1 MRKFSKIILRTL
13 LAVCLLV
20 SVFAL
25 NLNVSA
31 ATDTN
36 ENLEIKGAQIRT
48 EDPAGIRFVASYT
61 GEEEVKAYGVV
72 LAWGKA
78 EASEITLDA
87 TVNGKTTLYG
97 AVEEQ
102 NENGV
107 YHVTLVNVPEVSYVQ
122 EVTARAFIVKNDNSV
137 EYSEQAVTRSLAQV
151 SLLYANDNEVAEGSA
166 VEAVVNYVKENY
178 KKAYTH
184 SVTGYYVVDDAT
196 VETDPAKLEAEFV
209 KDWNA
214 KFGTEWTSLVQTE
227 FQKSAASAG
236 TNGAALADTLATDC
250 SGTKMYEFFN
260 SDTTTSAKWQW
271 LLQYFLAKCNTV
283 VHPKRQINAVLG
295 DGTASDTYGSNMN
308 SFNHLSASIVNFFNG
323 GNTRND
329 SNDIVFTSAKYSTYS
344 SVIDYSK
351 IYANVSNVELV
362 KVGEKVKLPAATT
375 PATGYEWD
383 GWYEGTTKYEAES
396 TYTVTSSNVVFVP
409 THKAIEYTITYMDG
423 DTSLSDLTPNVY
435 TIESNNLS
443 LPTPIKEG
451 SVFLGW
457 HEDKQLKDASITAIM
472 AGTTGNKTY
481 YCEWGTSFV
490 ATNTTSNS
498 KYSTISDAVKNA
510 AQGDVIVIEPGTYS
524 EDIDITTG
532 ITLTSSNKDVNP
544 TENEEQFLGD
554 EAVVLTGKLTIH
566 SQKISEEDKSN
577 QVKNLTICGLTFT
590 KNARVFVY
598 GDSTNFTGFVFKNNY
613 CYDLTYTA
621 KSWSETGTVGYSN
634 STTARSGF
642 LNVGGSYGWVVG
654 AQYINNVFKN
664 INDSA
669 IELQCTQG
677 VTFQGNLFET
687 IKYDAIR
694 NNYSNSY
701 ENYLLDNNVFKNI
714 GYSAFYIRK
723 YGSGNA
729 QTFTIINNEFNNVA
743 YNSSNSGATG
753 YVVGAISSAFYGE
766 SKAAT
771 WIIKYNKFINTP
783 HSINLRDNVSDS
795 SKWPSKN
802 INWSCEVTYNA
813 FINETTPDKYQE
825 NWKPSGD
832 SAATN
837 TGNFLF
843 DYNYYGTSESQS
855 IDLNDSLFTQISS
868 DSNKNVYTDYNEYL
882 AGVAASKGN
891 N

>member
-1 MRKFSKIILRTL
+1 MRRFSKIILRTL
-13 LAVCLLV
+13 LVVCLLV

-31 ATDTN
+31 AADTN
-36 ENLEIKGAQIRT
+36 ENLEVKGAQIRT
-48 EDPAGIRFVASYT
+48 TDPEGIRFVASYT

-78 EASEITLDA
+78 EASEIALDA
-87 TVNGKTTLYG
+87 TVNGKATLYG

-102 NENGV
+102 NENNE
-107 YHVTLVNVPEVSYVQ
+107 YHVTLVNVPEISYVQ
-122 EVTARAFIVKNDNSV
+122 EVTARAFIVKNDDSV

-151 SLLYANDNEVAEGSA
+151 SLLYANDNEVEEGSA
-166 VEAVVNYVKENY
+166 VETVVNYVKENY
-178 KKAYTH
+178 KKVFNRGTYL
-184 SVTGYYVVDDAT
+184 VVDDAT
-196 VETDPAKLEAEFV
+196 VETNPTKLEAEFV

-214 KFGTEWTSLVQTE
+214 VTGESIESMTGFESKYCLAPYSYANMTKEQLTEHKLYVFYQNAEMRNKWSWVFDFFKNAIKNDYQTAQITAILTE
-227 FQKSAASAG
+227 ESK
-236 TNGAALADTLATDC
+236 L
-250 SGTKMYEFFN
+250 
-260 SDTTTSAKWQW
+260 SDT
-271 LLQYFLAKCNTV
+271 
-283 VHPKRQINAVLG
+283 I
-295 DGTASDTYGSNMN
+295 SNMYGLDHLLVSIE
-308 SFNHLSASIVNFFNG
+308 SFFTGIAGAKITKYFQQTGVYNNLSKYNG
-323 GNTRND
+323 LEQ
-329 SNDIVFTSAKYSTYS
+329 
-344 SVIDYSK
+344 YSK
-351 IYANVSNVELV
+351 VYADLSNVELV
-362 KVGEKVKLPAATT
+362 KVGESVKLPEATT
-375 PATGYEWD
+375 SASGYEWD

-396 TYTVTSSNVVFVP
+396 EYTATSSNVVFVP
-409 THKAIEYTITYMDG
+409 THKAIEYSITYMDG
-423 DTSLSDLTPNVY
+423 NTSLNDLTPKTY

-443 LPTPIKEG
+443 LPTPTKDG

-457 HEDKQLKDASITAIM
+457 HEDDQLKDASINAIM

-510 AQGDVIVIEPGTYS
+510 SKGDVIVIEPGTYS
-524 EDIDITTG
+524 EDINITTG

-544 TENEEQFLGD
+544 TKNGEQFLGD
-554 EAVVLTGKLTIH
+554 EAVVLTGKLTVNTKTA
-566 SQKISEEDKSN
+566 SGTTIS
-577 QVKNLTICGLTFT
+577 GLSFT
-590 KNARVFVY
+590 QNARVFAY

-621 KSWSETGTVGYSN
+621 KGWSEGYTTGYSN
-634 STTARSGF
+634 STADRVGF
-642 LNVGGSYGWVVG
+642 LNVGGSYGWVVS

-669 IELQCTQG
+669 IELQCTNG
-677 VTFQGNLFET
+677 VTFQGNLFED

-694 NNYSNSY
+694 NNYSNANG
-701 ENYLLDNNVFKNI
+701 NYLLDNNNFKNV
-714 GYSAFYIRK
+714 GYSAFYIRS
-723 YGSGNA
+723 YGGSYTSA
-729 QTFTIINNEFNNVA
+729 QTFTITNNEFNNVA

-753 YVVGAISSAFYGE
+753 YVVGAISSRGYGE
-766 SKAAT
+766 KFNAT
-771 WIIKYNKFINTP
+771 WVIKYNKFINTP
-783 HSINLRDNVSDS
+783 HSINLRDNVSNS
-795 SKWPSKN
+795 ATWAQGN
-802 INWSCEVTYNA
+802 IVWSCEVTYNS

-825 NWKPSGD
+825 NWNSSGD

-855 IDLNDSLFTQISS
+855 IELNDSLFTQISS
-868 DSNKNVYTDYNEYL
+868 DSNKHVYTDYNEYL